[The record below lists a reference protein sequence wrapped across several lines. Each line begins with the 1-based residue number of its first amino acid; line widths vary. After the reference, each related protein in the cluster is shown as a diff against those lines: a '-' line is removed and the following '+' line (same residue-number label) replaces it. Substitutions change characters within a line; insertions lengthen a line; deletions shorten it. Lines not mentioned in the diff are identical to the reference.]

1 VIGAP
6 FLHFLFQLWIFR
18 TTFVATADAS
28 RMRVTTALL
37 LLTVSGSAAL
47 QLPLHQRFAQQGVK
61 LTSVES
67 GEQVALTSLWNK
79 DEVCVVEMLRHFG

>member
-1 VIGAP
+1 MA
-6 FLHFLFQLWIFR
+6 LHFYIFYFNFGSFVLR
-18 TTFVATADAS
+18 FVATADAS